1 MQVRAEVAH
10 KTHNL
15 EVASSNLAPATKL
28 KIVNFFSKYLQIQK
42 KALTLHKVLK
52 MVLSSNG

>member
-15 EVASSNLAPATKL
+15 EVASSNLAPATKS
-28 KIVNFFSKYLQIQK
+28 KIVNIIQNICKFKKKY
-42 KALTLHKVLK
+42 
-52 MVLSSNG
+52 